1 MTYEKFM
8 ENAVSVVPSQRQK
21 RWFDMEMYAFVHF
34 TVNTY
39 TGLEWGNGDESPAIF
54 NPTELDCDE
63 WVSSVKLAGMKGMIL
78 TAKHHDGFCLWQTDT
93 TEHSVKS
100 SPWKDGKGDVVR
112 ECAEACRRGGIK
124 FGVYLS
130 PWDRN
135 SKLYGTPEYNDL
147 YAAQLTELLT
157 RYGDIFMVWQD
168 NACGEGENGKKQVY
182 DFDRFNAI
190 VRKYQPDAVIF
201 NDFGPDVRWCGNEAG
216 RPRASE
222 WAVVPGELC
231 SRCEKQTEGALV
243 EGSLAGIYCMD
254 KNVGCFDNIK
264 YSKGLVFAPSEYDMS
279 IRKGWFYHPEQE
291 PHSLDRLFETYLG
304 TVGHNACLNLNIPPM
319 PSGRF
324 DERDIERL
332 REFGEKLKA
341 EFGSPVEADVRKI
354 SEEACGK
361 CMYEITFPTMDVKY
375 VTLSEDLSKGQRIES
390 FKIRRTP
397 DELIMMYSGLT
408 VGHKQICP
416 MPRSARSRGL
426 SRLYI
431 EITSTRGETFIDK
444 ITVC

>member
-8 ENAVSVVPSQRQK
+8 ENAVSVVPSERQK
-21 RWFDMEMYAFVHF
+21 NWFDMEMYAFVHF

-39 TGLEWGNGDESPAIF
+39 TGLEWGLGNESPEIF
-54 NPTELDCDE
+54 NPTEMNCDE
-63 WVSSVKLAGMKGMIL
+63 WVEAVKLAGMKGMVL

-93 TEHSVKS
+93 TEHCVKN
-100 SPWKDGKGDVVR
+100 SPWKNGKGDVVR
-112 ECAEACRRGGIK
+112 ECAEACKRGGIK

-157 RYGDIFMVWQD
+157 RYGDLFMVWQD

-182 DFDRFNAI
+182 DFDRFNSL
-190 VRKYQPDAVIF
+190 VRKYQPNAVIF

-222 WAVVPGELC
+222 WAVVPSELC
-231 SRCEKQTEGALV
+231 TRCEKQTDGALV
-243 EGSLAGIYCMD
+243 EGDMSGVYCMD
-254 KNVGCFDNIK
+254 KNIGCFDNIK
-264 YSKGLVFAPSEYDMS
+264 YSKSLVFAPSEYDMS
-279 IRKGWFYHPEQE
+279 IRKGWFYHPDQE

-304 TVGHNACLNLNIPPM
+304 TVGHNACLNLNVPPM
-319 PSGRF
+319 PSGKF
-324 DERDIERL
+324 DKRDVERL
-332 REFGEKLKA
+332 REFGEKLKT
-341 EFGSPVEADVRKI
+341 EFGSPVKAEFKKV

-361 CMYEITFPTMDVKY
+361 CIYELTFPTMDVKY
-375 VTLSEDLSKGQRIES
+375 VSLSEDLSKGQRIES
-390 FKIRRTP
+390 FKIRRSI
-397 DELIMMYSGLT
+397 DELIVMYCGLT

-416 MPRSARSRGL
+416 MPRSARSKGL
-426 SRLYI
+426 SKLYV
-431 EITSTRGETFIDK
+431 EITSTRGETFIDN
-444 ITVC
+444 ITVY